1 MPVLIIIKM
10 ILIPIVTVNKNGKYR
25 ITIQKNT
32 ALAAKHAK
40 LFSKCRPPEKVLID
54 NKILKQNKNS

>member
-1 MPVLIIIKM
+1 M